1 MGVGYWRGVVRDGV
15 RVPADRTLGDLTAEL
30 TTMLGSPDPEVRDG
44 VALQV
49 LTVWIGRGVYDD
61 LLAGLG
67 DGMAAGLRVGIGETG
82 TPTVF
87 RRTWSARV
95 LAQVLQRDHDEH
107 LLPAED
113 VVRWGDRISTWLLR
127 EQDLRGWIP
136 GQGPAR
142 AVAHGA
148 DALAALAGS
157 RHLGPLELTVL
168 LDVVA
173 DRLLRGAPLEHGEV
187 DHLAAATIAVVMRG
201 RVPFD
206 VVERWV
212 ARIAAQADAET
223 APDGRDP
230 WAHVRNAQG
239 FLRALHLQL
248 LLGPLRP
255 SDRADLV
262 LVVGDALRSTNGQ
275 HLPRSVTEK

>member
-1 MGVGYWRGVVRDGV
+1 MGVRYWRGVVRDGV
-15 RVPADRTLGDLTAEL
+15 RVPVDRTLGDLTAEL

-67 DGMAAGLRVGIGETG
+67 DGMAAGLRVGIGESG
-82 TPTVF
+82 TPSVF
-87 RRTWSARV
+87 RRSWSARV
-95 LAQVLQRDHDEH
+95 LAQVLQRDHDEEV
-107 LLPAED
+107 LPAED
-113 VVRWGDRISTWLLR
+113 VLRWGDRLTTWLLR
-127 EQDLRGWIP
+127 EQDVRGWVE

-148 DALAALAGS
+148 DTLAALARS

-173 DRLLRGAPLEHGEV
+173 DRLLRDARLAHGEP
-187 DHLAAATIAVVMRG
+187 DHLAAATVAVLMRG

-212 ARIAAQADAET
+212 ARIAAHAD
-223 APDGRDP
+223 PDAVPAGEDP
-230 WAHVRNAQG
+230 WSHSANAQA
-239 FLRALHLQL
+239 FLRTLHLQL
-248 LLGPLRP
+248 LLGPHRP
-255 SDRADLV
+255 ADRADLV
-262 LVVGDALRSTNGQ
+262 LVVGDALRTTNGQ
-275 HLPRSVTEK
+275 HLPRSVTGT